1 MKAVCWYG
9 KGDVRVAA
17 VPEPHI
23 LNPHDA
29 IIRVTLAAICGS
41 DLHLYGGLIPTMQK
55 GDVLGHEFMGEVVE
69 VGSEVKNLWPGDR
82 VVVPFAIAC
91 GQCFF
96 CKREL
101 WSLCDNSN
109 PNAWMAEKVYGYST
123 AGLFGYSHLYGG
135 YAGGQAEY
143 VRVPFADV
151 GPIKIPPGLRDEQ
164 VLFLSDIFPTGYMAA
179 ENCNI
184 QRGDTVA
191 VWGCGPVGQFAVCSA
206 YMLGADHVIAIDR
219 FPERLQLA
227 KTQGQATVLDYQE
240 VDVPEALRDLTGGRG
255 PDACIDAVGMEAHGT
270 SLDALY
276 DRAKMTM
283 FLATDRLHVLRQA
296 IQVCRKG
303 GTVSIPGVYGGF
315 LDKVPLGAAFAK
327 GLTLKMGQTHMHR
340 FLRPLLTRI
349 ERGDIDPAFVITHR
363 LRLDEAPYGYELFQ
377 NKKDNCIKVVLQP

>member
-1 MKAVCWYG
+1 
-9 KGDVRVAA
+9 
-17 VPEPHI
+17 
-23 LNPHDA
+23 
-29 IIRVTLAAICGS
+29 
-41 DLHLYGGLIPTMQK
+41 
-55 GDVLGHEFMGEVVE
+55 
-69 VGSEVKNLWPGDR
+69 
-82 VVVPFAIAC
+82 
-91 GQCFF
+91 
-96 CKREL
+96 
-101 WSLCDNSN
+101 
-109 PNAWMAEKVYGYST
+109 
-123 AGLFGYSHLYGG
+123 
-135 YAGGQAEY
+135 
-143 VRVPFADV
+143 
-151 GPIKIPPGLRDEQ
+151 
-164 VLFLSDIFPTGYMAA
+164 
-179 ENCNI
+179 
-184 QRGDTVA
+184 
-191 VWGCGPVGQFAVCSA
+191 
-206 YMLGADHVIAIDR
+206 MLGADHVIAIDR